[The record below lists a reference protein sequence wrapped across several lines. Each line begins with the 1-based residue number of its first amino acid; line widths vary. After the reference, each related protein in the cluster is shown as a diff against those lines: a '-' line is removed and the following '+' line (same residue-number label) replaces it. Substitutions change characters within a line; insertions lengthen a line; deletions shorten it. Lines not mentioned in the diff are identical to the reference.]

1 MLKKSNKL
9 TGSFYLE
16 WILFVV
22 VIVLVFTSWRQEV
35 NRELEAQPIV
45 IDRNVTHDSKDNKST
60 SLTLSD
66 SGDKLDAPCG

>member
-22 VIVLVFTSWRQEV
+22 VIVLIFTSWRQEV
-35 NRELEAQPIV
+35 NKELEAQPIV
-45 IDRNVTHDSKDNKST
+45 IDRNVSHNPKGNKST
-60 SLTLSD
+60 S
-66 SGDKLDAPCG
+66 